1 MRVDFVHCA
10 MHMHELQY
18 TALHHSTVLRSVIS
32 DRNTLLY
39 VRSGA
44 DATPLWL
51 HCTHTLQLGLLA
63 QEVEAVLPL
72 LVGKDS
78 EGCSTVAY
86 SRLTPVLVEAVKE
99 LDAQNSELAARLS
112 AAESRLQQLE
122 AVVQLLLKDATAAA
136 ATSS

>member
-1 MRVDFVHCA
+1 M
-10 MHMHELQY
+10 LQ
-18 TALHHSTVLRSVIS
+18 S
-32 DRNTLLY
+32 
-39 VRSGA
+39 
-44 DATPLWL
+44 P
-51 HCTHTLQLGLLA
+51 QLGMLA

-78 EGCSTVAY
+78 EGYSTVAY

-122 AVVQLLLKDATAAA
+122 AAVQSLLLAASTAAA
-136 ATSS
+136 VNS